1 MKLVYADNAATTKL
15 NDKALSSMIEVMK
28 NNFGN
33 PSSLYSIG
41 REAKYLVDES
51 REKIA
56 NLLGCDMQELYFT
69 ASGSEANNQ
78 AINSAVKLGIKQ
90 GKKHIISTKIEHHS
104 VLNTLKNLEDDF
116 NVTYLPVNSDG
127 LINLQDLKHEIT
139 RDTFLVTIMY
149 VNNELG
155 TIQNIKQ
162 IGKICQENNI
172 IFHTDAVQAVGHF
185 NIDFK
190 EMNVDMLTFSGH
202 KFNGP
207 KGIGGLIV
215 NKNLDLYP
223 LIFGGQQERGKRA
236 GTENVSS
243 IVGMSI
249 ALEESLNNRE
259 SKNKKILVL
268 RNYLEKKLADIGGIF
283 TNGSLEKGVASILN
297 IGFVGVEAETLVL
310 FLDLKRI
317 AISTGSACTSGS
329 IDPSHVLMALGLNE
343 EQAMSSIRIS
353 ISEENSIDEMDY
365 IVSSI
370 KEFLNSV

>member
-353 ISEENSIDEMDY
+353 ISEENSVDEMDY